1 MSKQD
6 YIMQGRNEG
15 IAFCDKIVKEKGF
28 SKFSINKHT
37 EIWKEYDAKNT
48 KKKYGVMVVKTWY
61 WYQNWLDFVLDY
73 CEKHKEK
80 YC

>member
-1 MSKQD
+1 M
-6 YIMQGRNEG
+6 ML
-15 IAFCDKIVKEKGF
+15 KIL
-28 SKFSINKHT
+28 
-37 EIWKEYDAKNT
+37 